1 MSQYQVNA
9 LGRHYIGFLISFE
22 IHTLQYQMVVM
33 KILRFIASFFCFF
46 KKAAEVG
53 LTHCSRGARFL
64 RSRAAN

>member
-22 IHTLQYQMVVM
+22 NRLLQYQMVMM

-53 LTHCSRGARFL
+53 LDRKPFIYSINSTFQ
-64 RSRAAN
+64 